1 MRHLGTKRLETKRL
15 ILRQYRV
22 SDAENMYYNWA
33 NDVEVT
39 KYLTWP
45 PHKNP
50 DSTRELL
57 NMWIK
62 DYGKSDYYQ
71 WVIALNDDSEEV
83 IGSISVV
90 DINEDIEMIELGYCL
105 GKNWWHQGIMSETLK
120 EIIRFFIEEVR
131 VNRIQARHDVR
142 NANSG
147 KVMLAC
153 GMKYEGTMHQC
164 GRNNQGLCDCAI
176 YGLIAD
182 QYMDIQ

>member
-15 ILRQYRV
+15 ILRQYRD

-33 NDVEVT
+33 NDTEVT

-71 WVIALNDDSEEV
+71 WVIALNDGREEA

-90 DINEDIEMIELGYCL
+90 NIDENIKMIELGYCL

-120 EIIRFFIEEVR
+120 EIIRFFMEEVG

-142 NANSG
+142 NVNSG

-164 GRNNQGLCDCAI
+164 DRNNQGLCDCAI
-176 YGLIAD
+176 YGLTAD
-182 QYMDIQ
+182 QYKSNQ